1 MKKLTAIFF
10 AVVLITVNFV
20 VAFAAD
26 VFTCPECNR
35 KYDSIDSYNICIDS
49 HSEKADVAT
58 QQIHQCATC
67 KKMYTDLVSY
77 NECVGSHFNNVNYH
91 YDKYVGLTIPELLAE
106 LVEIFNKTGTMET
119 VQNLVDKLFELTTK
133 TMDGETLLPTIAN
146 LEDEIYKL
154 DLSDDCLSEIKNVI
168 DELKGKL
175 KCERDD
181 SETNEVEVT
190 EYEAPAET
198 GSSASVS
205 IAVFAA
211 VSAVLAAAYVTT
223 TRKTK

>member
-10 AVVLITVNFV
+10 AVVLITVNIV